1 MERAEHAPGT
11 GSGAVSAAGLSGLA
25 RSWAQAVAGHGFV
38 PTDAAGIER
47 HLADLSRDLGHALVA
62 AEFTAAPAYQVGV
75 ALVHAHLTD
84 PAALEETLRLLGT
97 ALPAAAGADQA
108 GLDAGDVAA
117 RLVALQA
124 ALAAG
129 YARALRNA
137 TMAEQERLNK
147 AVLDAHAAVETALR
161 ASEARFRAVFAGAAT
176 GIGIADM
183 QGRIVQVNP
192 AFCQLLGYSVE
203 EMCQLNVSDL
213 AHPEDIPGMWEM
225 YAEMVRGQR
234 DHVRVDKAYYR
245 KDGGVVWTDLYGLP
259 GTR

>member
-1 MERAEHAPGT
+1 MERAEPTAEPTAGAT
-11 GSGAVSAAGLSGLA
+11 SGALSAARLSGLA
-25 RSWAQAVAGHGFV
+25 RSWAEAVAGLGFV

-47 HLADLSRDLGHALVA
+47 HLADLIRELGHALVA
-62 AEFTAAPAYQVGV
+62 AEFTAAPAYQVGE

-84 PAALEETLRLLGT
+84 PAALEETLRLVGT
-97 ALPAAAGADQA
+97 ALPAWARADQVSV
-108 GLDAGDVAA
+108 DAGELAA

-124 ALAAG
+124 ALATG

-161 ASEARFRAVFAGAAT
+161 ASEARFRAVFAGAAI

-192 AFCQLLGYSVE
+192 AFCHLLGYSVE
-203 EMCQLNVSDL
+203 ELCQLKVTEL
-213 AHPEDIPGMWEM
+213 THPEDIPGMW
-225 YAEMVRGQR
+225 RC
-234 DHVRVDKAYYR
+234 
-245 KDGGVVWTDLYGLP
+245 
-259 GTR
+259 TRR